1 MKCNETSE
9 TYEFKP
15 IYSDSEV
22 KTDLQFN
29 FAYVKAKSLLKTC
42 RVRNLV
48 QTIICNYILAYCEYS
63 RLG

>member
-29 FAYVKAKSLLKTC
+29 FAYVEAKSLLKTC
-42 RVRNLV
+42 RVRN
-48 QTIICNYILAYCEYS
+48 
-63 RLG
+63 